1 MEVSPIGQFK
11 KDKLPDQIRCRS
23 PKWGKSDTVK
33 VEISINGQDYFG
45 DNQLTIVD
53 SLFIKRIYPMAGPIG
68 GATKVILYGEGFTS
82 SL

>member
-23 PKWGKSDTVK
+23 PRWGKSDTVK

-53 SLFIKRIYPMAGPIG
+53 SLFI
-68 GATKVILYGEGFTS
+68 
-82 SL
+82 